1 MSDAAMSI
9 DVRLP
14 IGGLFTALG
23 VIVGGYGIAT
33 YGDAAHYERSLG
45 TNVNLWWGIVM
56 LVFGLAMIALARS
69 ARRHPSAMREAMET
83 PEGRDTERR
92 EHVLGL
98 EKEKK

>member
-1 MSDAAMSI
+1 MSDAALAI

-23 VIVGGYGIAT
+23 LIVGGYGIAT
-33 YGDAAHYERSLG
+33 NGNAAHYARSQG
-45 TNVNLWWGIVM
+45 TNINLWWGVVM
-56 LVFGLAMIALARS
+56 LVFGLVMIALARS
-69 ARRHPSAMREAMET
+69 SKRHPSAMHEAMET
-83 PEGRDTERR
+83 PEGRATERR

>member
-1 MSDAAMSI
+1 MSDAALGI

-23 VIVGGYGIAT
+23 LIVGGYGIAT
-33 YGDAAHYERSLG
+33 NGNAGDYQRSLG
-45 TNVNLWWGIVM
+45 TNINLWWGIVM

-69 ARRHPSAMREAMET
+69 ARRHPSAIREAMET

-98 EKEKK
+98 EKEKR